1 MKKIVREFEFTAEE
15 LSAIRGYAASLG
27 ITETTAR
34 LLYARGMTTEGKMR
48 AFLNPSRE
56 HFLSPFLMKGMKEAA
71 ELITRA
77 RDEEWR
83 VAVFGD
89 YDADGIGALAVLSR
103 ALRIFGIEP
112 YLYVPERT
120 EGYGMSIAALDRI
133 FDDFLPDLIITV
145 DCGISNADEVE

>member
-56 HFLSPFLMKGMKEAA
+56 HFLSPFLMKGMK
-71 ELITRA
+71 
-77 RDEEWR
+77 
-83 VAVFGD
+83 
-89 YDADGIGALAVLSR
+89 
-103 ALRIFGIEP
+103 
-112 YLYVPERT
+112 
-120 EGYGMSIAALDRI
+120 
-133 FDDFLPDLIITV
+133 
-145 DCGISNADEVE
+145 